1 MLKSIIIR
9 NLAVVEDVEV
19 SFTDKMNVIT
29 GETGSGKSLLIDAI
43 KLALGSRADKS
54 LIRTGEKECFILAEF
69 IFDNNFEINKILND
83 LNISDTEDNCLIIK
97 RTITLIIKK
106 SC

>member
-43 KLALGSRADKS
+43 KLLNENSR
-54 LIRTGEKECFILAEF
+54 F
-69 IFDNNFEINKILND
+69 N
-83 LNISDTEDNCLIIK
+83 
-97 RTITLIIKK
+97 TI
-106 SC
+106 

>member
-1 MLKSIIIR
+1 
-9 NLAVVEDVEV
+9 
-19 SFTDKMNVIT
+19 MNVIT
-29 GETGSGKSLLIDAI
+29 GEAGSGKSLLIDAI

-69 IFDNNFEINKILND
+69 IFDNNFEINKILDD

-97 RTITLIIKK
+97 RQSLIIHQEIKLMMNLLQLK
-106 SC
+106 LYEK